1 MKIEEV
7 ENKTLFKKIKVISNK
22 KRFRILELTQDEQLS
37 ITKLSSALGLTYTKC
52 SDYVKMLDEGNL
64 VTKTK
69 DGKNILVKSSV
80 KISKD
85 QIIF

>member
-1 MKIEEV
+1 MKTEGV
-7 ENKTLFKKIKVISNK
+7 ENKALLKKIKVISNEN
-22 KRFRILELTQDEQLS
+22 RFRILELTQNEQLS
-37 ITKLSSALGLTYTKC
+37 ITKLSFALGLTYTKC
-52 SDYVKMLDEGNL
+52 SDYVKMLEDGDL

-85 QIIF
+85 QIMF